1 MNELVYLKNDEAV
14 CSSLLVAEK
23 FEKRH
28 ADVMRAIDN
37 LVENDSTQNC
47 VQCFKRGTYKD
58 STGKSNKMYVMNRDG
73 FTFLVMGF
81 TGKKANEW
89 KWQYIKAFNQ
99 MEKFIREKQ
108 TKIWIETRKAGKL
121 TRKAETDTI
130 KNLVEYAKA
139 QGSQHA
145 DKLYM
150 TYSKLANKMA
160 GVSKRD
166 EATVMQLNNLSLMEH
181 QILDDN
187 RFLVMGND
195 YQERKAFTG
204 TVAYIPYLDNAEITE
219 DGTVISGKISINYVD
234 APNIFPVS
242 WNNGKVTECIFV
254 FPHTIARK
262 KYVQLQSHLLE
273 NGKYVIKNTV
283 LRCDSG
289 SQEGTELPEKE
300 WKQLKPFKELAK
312 EVRTGSSE
320 AQFVIDRLNITNN
333 ADENNPMGVAIFAN
347 AIDTL
352 KKLDIEY
359 DSYCNEF
366 ELGRKRIFV
375 RPEML
380 TNADGTP
387 AFDPDDSVFYALP
400 EDDANGEGL
409 LKEIDMSLRAE
420 QHSKAIND
428 DLNYL
433 SLKCGFGTDRYQFG
447 ATGAKTATEIISE
460 NSDMYRMIK
469 KHEILLEDAL
479 RQLIQII
486 IRLGMILGNTLN
498 PECEITID
506 FDDSIIE
513 DKETERSRDRQDVS
527 MGVMSLA
534 EYRAKWYGESEEDA
548 AKNLPEQN
556 QVME

>member
-1 MNELVYLKNDEAV
+1 MNIFNYFKKAGIDTVDASFYRKIAEWVSWYEGNVRNFSFYKVYGG
-14 CSSLLVAEK
+14 
-23 FEKRH
+23 
-28 ADVMRAIDN
+28 
-37 LVENDSTQNC
+37 
-47 VQCFKRGTYKD
+47 RGTYKRCRR
-58 STGKSNKMYVMNRDG
+58 KS
-73 FTFLVMGF
+73 MGMA
-81 TGKKANEW
+81 KKLSEDIADLLLNE
-89 KWQYIKAFNQ
+89 
-99 MEKFIREKQ
+99 RV
-108 TKIWIETRKAGKL
+108 
-121 TRKAETDTI
+121 TI
-130 KNLVEYAKA
+130 TL
-139 QGSQHA
+139 
-145 DKLYM
+145 D
-150 TYSKLANKMA
+150 
-160 GVSKRD
+160 D
-166 EATVMQLNNLSLMEH
+166 EATHNFVH

-219 DGTVISGKISINYVD
+219 EGTVISGKISINYVD

-242 WNNGKVTECIFV
+242 WNNGKVTECIFT

-273 NGKYVIKNTV
+273 NGEYVIKNTV

-289 SQEGTELPEKE
+289 SQEGTELPEKK

-312 EVRTGSSE
+312 EVRTGFSE
-320 AQFVIDRLNITNN
+320 PQFVIDRLNITNN

-387 AFDPDDSVFYALP
+387 AFDPGDSVFYALP
-400 EDDANGEGL
+400 DDDANGEGL

-527 MGVMSLA
+527 MGVMSLV

>member
-1 MNELVYLKNDEAV
+1 MNIFNYFKKAEIDTVDASFYRKIPGYPLCYEGNVRNFSFYKVYGG
-14 CSSLLVAEK
+14 
-23 FEKRH
+23 
-28 ADVMRAIDN
+28 
-37 LVENDSTQNC
+37 
-47 VQCFKRGTYKD
+47 RGTYKRCRR
-58 STGKSNKMYVMNRDG
+58 KS
-73 FTFLVMGF
+73 MGMA
-81 TGKKANEW
+81 KKLSEDIADLLLNE
-89 KWQYIKAFNQ
+89 
-99 MEKFIREKQ
+99 RV
-108 TKIWIETRKAGKL
+108 
-121 TRKAETDTI
+121 TI
-130 KNLVEYAKA
+130 TL
-139 QGSQHA
+139 
-145 DKLYM
+145 D
-150 TYSKLANKMA
+150 
-160 GVSKRD
+160 D
-166 EATVMQLNNLSLMEH
+166 EATHNFVH
-181 QILDDN
+181 QVLDDN
-187 RFLVMGND
+187 RFLVMGNE

-204 TVAYIPYLDNAEITE
+204 TIAYIPYLDSAEITE
-219 DGTVISGKISINYVD
+219 EGTVISGKISINYVD

-242 WNNGKVTECIFV
+242 WNNGKVTECIFA
-254 FPHTIARK
+254 FPHIVARK

-273 NGKYVIKNTV
+273 NGEYVIKNTV

-300 WKQLKPFKELAK
+300 WKQLNPFKELAK

-400 EDDANGEGL
+400 DDDDANGEGL

>member
-1 MNELVYLKNDEAV
+1 M
-14 CSSLLVAEK
+14 
-23 FEKRH
+23 
-28 ADVMRAIDN
+28 
-37 LVENDSTQNC
+37 
-47 VQCFKRGTYKD
+47 
-58 STGKSNKMYVMNRDG
+58 
-73 FTFLVMGF
+73 
-81 TGKKANEW
+81 
-89 KWQYIKAFNQ
+89 
-99 MEKFIREKQ
+99 
-108 TKIWIETRKAGKL
+108 
-121 TRKAETDTI
+121 
-130 KNLVEYAKA
+130 
-139 QGSQHA
+139 
-145 DKLYM
+145 
-150 TYSKLANKMA
+150 
-160 GVSKRD
+160 
-166 EATVMQLNNLSLMEH
+166 
-181 QILDDN
+181 
-187 RFLVMGND
+187 
-195 YQERKAFTG
+195 
-204 TVAYIPYLDNAEITE
+204 DNAEIAE

-242 WNNGKVTECIFV
+242 WNNGKVTECIFA
-254 FPHTIARK
+254 FPHTVARK

-273 NGKYVIKNTV
+273 NGEYVIKNTV

-380 TNADGTP
+380 INADGTP

>member
-1 MNELVYLKNDEAV
+1 MNIFNYFKKAGIDTVDASFYRKIAEWVSWYEGNVRNFSFYKVYGG
-14 CSSLLVAEK
+14 
-23 FEKRH
+23 
-28 ADVMRAIDN
+28 
-37 LVENDSTQNC
+37 
-47 VQCFKRGTYKD
+47 RGTYKRCRR
-58 STGKSNKMYVMNRDG
+58 KS
-73 FTFLVMGF
+73 MGMA
-81 TGKKANEW
+81 KKLSEDIADLLLNE
-89 KWQYIKAFNQ
+89 
-99 MEKFIREKQ
+99 RV
-108 TKIWIETRKAGKL
+108 
-121 TRKAETDTI
+121 TI
-130 KNLVEYAKA
+130 TL
-139 QGSQHA
+139 
-145 DKLYM
+145 D
-150 TYSKLANKMA
+150 
-160 GVSKRD
+160 D
-166 EATVMQLNNLSLMEH
+166 EATHNFVH

-219 DGTVISGKISINYVD
+219 EGTVISGKISINYVD

-242 WNNGKVTECIFV
+242 WNNGKVTECIFT

-273 NGKYVIKNTV
+273 NGEYVIKNTV

-289 SQEGTELPEKE
+289 SQEGTELPEKK

-312 EVRTGSSE
+312 EVRTGFSE
-320 AQFVIDRLNITNN
+320 PQFVIDRLNITNN

-387 AFDPDDSVFYALP
+387 AFDPGDSVFYALP
-400 EDDANGEGL
+400 DDDANGEGL

-513 DKETERSRDRQDVS
+513 NKETERSRDRQDVS
-527 MGVMSLA
+527 MGVMSLV

>member
-1 MNELVYLKNDEAV
+1 MNIFNYFKKAGIDTVDASFYRKIAEWVSWYKGNVRNFSFYKVYGG
-14 CSSLLVAEK
+14 
-23 FEKRH
+23 
-28 ADVMRAIDN
+28 
-37 LVENDSTQNC
+37 
-47 VQCFKRGTYKD
+47 RGTYKRCRR
-58 STGKSNKMYVMNRDG
+58 KS
-73 FTFLVMGF
+73 MGMA
-81 TGKKANEW
+81 KKLSEDIADLLLNE
-89 KWQYIKAFNQ
+89 
-99 MEKFIREKQ
+99 RV
-108 TKIWIETRKAGKL
+108 
-121 TRKAETDTI
+121 TI
-130 KNLVEYAKA
+130 TL
-139 QGSQHA
+139 
-145 DKLYM
+145 D
-150 TYSKLANKMA
+150 
-160 GVSKRD
+160 D
-166 EATVMQLNNLSLMEH
+166 EATHNFVH

-219 DGTVISGKISINYVD
+219 EGTVISGKISINYVD

-242 WNNGKVTECIFV
+242 WNNGKVTECIFA
-254 FPHTIARK
+254 FPITLASK

-273 NGKYVIKNTV
+273 NGEYVIKNTV

-312 EVRTGSSE
+312 EVRTGFSE
-320 AQFVIDRLNITNN
+320 PQFVIDRLNITNN

>member
-1 MNELVYLKNDEAV
+1 MGMAKKLSEDIADLLLNERV
-14 CSSLLVAEK
+14 
-23 FEKRH
+23 
-28 ADVMRAIDN
+28 
-37 LVENDSTQNC
+37 
-47 VQCFKRGTYKD
+47 
-58 STGKSNKMYVMNRDG
+58 
-73 FTFLVMGF
+73 
-81 TGKKANEW
+81 
-89 KWQYIKAFNQ
+89 
-99 MEKFIREKQ
+99 
-108 TKIWIETRKAGKL
+108 
-121 TRKAETDTI
+121 TI
-130 KNLVEYAKA
+130 TL
-139 QGSQHA
+139 
-145 DKLYM
+145 D
-150 TYSKLANKMA
+150 
-160 GVSKRD
+160 D
-166 EATVMQLNNLSLMEH
+166 EATHNFVH

-187 RFLVMGND
+187 RFLVMGNE

-204 TVAYIPYLDNAEITE
+204 TIAYIPYLDSAEITE
-219 DGTVISGKISINYVD
+219 EGTVISGKISINYVD

-242 WNNGKVTECIFV
+242 WNNGKVTECIFA
-254 FPHTIARK
+254 FPHIVARK

-273 NGKYVIKNTV
+273 NGEYVIKNTV

-300 WKQLKPFKELAK
+300 WKQLNPFKELAK

-409 LKEIDMSLRAE
+409 LKEIDMSLRTE

>member
-1 MNELVYLKNDEAV
+1 MNIFNYFKKAGIDTVDASFYRKIAEWVSWYKGNVRNFSFYKVYGG
-14 CSSLLVAEK
+14 
-23 FEKRH
+23 
-28 ADVMRAIDN
+28 
-37 LVENDSTQNC
+37 
-47 VQCFKRGTYKD
+47 RGTYKRCRR
-58 STGKSNKMYVMNRDG
+58 KS
-73 FTFLVMGF
+73 MGMA
-81 TGKKANEW
+81 KKLSEDIADLLLNE
-89 KWQYIKAFNQ
+89 
-99 MEKFIREKQ
+99 RV
-108 TKIWIETRKAGKL
+108 
-121 TRKAETDTI
+121 TI
-130 KNLVEYAKA
+130 TL
-139 QGSQHA
+139 
-145 DKLYM
+145 D
-150 TYSKLANKMA
+150 
-160 GVSKRD
+160 D
-166 EATVMQLNNLSLMEH
+166 EATHNFVH

-204 TVAYIPYLDNAEITE
+204 TVAYIPYLDNAEIAE

-242 WNNGKVTECIFV
+242 WNNGKVTECIFA
-254 FPHTIARK
+254 FPHTVARK

-273 NGKYVIKNTV
+273 NGEYVIKNTV

-312 EVRTGSSE
+312 VARTGFSE
-320 AQFVIDRLNITNN
+320 PQFVIDRLNITNN

-380 TNADGTP
+380 INADGTP

-420 QHSKAIND
+420 QHSKAR
-428 DLNYL
+428 
-433 SLKCGFGTDRYQFG
+433 ST
-447 ATGAKTATEIISE
+447 
-460 NSDMYRMIK
+460 YRSCD
-469 KHEILLEDAL
+469 EPCFTIL
-479 RQLIQII
+479 
-486 IRLGMILGNTLN
+486 
-498 PECEITID
+498 P
-506 FDDSIIE
+506 
-513 DKETERSRDRQDVS
+513 
-527 MGVMSLA
+527 
-534 EYRAKWYGESEEDA
+534 
-548 AKNLPEQN
+548 P
-556 QVME
+556 